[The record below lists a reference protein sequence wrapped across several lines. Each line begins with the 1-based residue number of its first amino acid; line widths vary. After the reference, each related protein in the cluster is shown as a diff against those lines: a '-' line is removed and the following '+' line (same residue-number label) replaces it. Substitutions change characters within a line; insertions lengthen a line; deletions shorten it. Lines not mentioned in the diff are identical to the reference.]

1 MSCKRKTKNTAAQ
14 TNSAASVSTVFAVP
28 EADEAGEAAVLGA
41 QTELAGETAEAD
53 ESAGGTSPWSDVSM
67 RRYVHPIPAACT
79 GCGCQSCPC
88 QSCTCRGYCSGEGK
102 GVPPRQKGGCFF
114 DRLQLVNKSKT
125 NIDSF

>member
-14 TNSAASVSTVFAVP
+14 TNSAASVSTVF
-28 EADEAGEAAVLGA
+28 
-41 QTELAGETAEAD
+41 ELAGETAEAD

-88 QSCTCRGYCSGEGK
+88 QSCLCQQAEQTACLARLL
-102 GVPPRQKGGCFF
+102 RQQRDLLEEIRNLLMRFYPH
-114 DRLQLVNKSKT
+114 L
-125 NIDSF
+125 

>member
-53 ESAGGTSPWSDVSM
+53 GSTDGTSPWSDVSM
-67 RRYVHPIPAACT
+67 RRYLHPIPAACT

-88 QSCTCRGYCSGEGK
+88 QSCLCQQAEQTACLARLL
-102 GVPPRQKGGCFF
+102 RQQR
-114 DRLQLVNKSKT
+114 DLLEEIRNLLMRLYPCL
-125 NIDSF
+125 

>member
-88 QSCTCRGYCSGEGK
+88 QSCLCQQAEQTACLARLL
-102 GVPPRQKGGCFF
+102 RQQRDLLEEIRNLLMRFYPH
-114 DRLQLVNKSKT
+114 L
-125 NIDSF
+125 

>member
-28 EADEAGEAAVLGA
+28 EANEAGETAVLGT

-53 ESAGGTSPWSDVSM
+53 GGAGGTSPWTDVSM

-88 QSCTCRGYCSGEGK
+88 QSCLCQQAEQTACLARLL
-102 GVPPRQKGGCFF
+102 RQQRDLLEEIRNLLMRFYPH
-114 DRLQLVNKSKT
+114 L
-125 NIDSF
+125 

>member
-14 TNSAASVSTVFAVP
+14 TSTAASVSTVFAVP
-28 EADEAGEAAVLGA
+28 EADEAGETAVLGT

-53 ESAGGTSPWSDVSM
+53 GGAGGTSPWTDVSM

-88 QSCTCRGYCSGEGK
+88 QSCLCQQAEQTACLARLL
-102 GVPPRQKGGCFF
+102 RQQRDLLEEIRNLLMRFYPH
-114 DRLQLVNKSKT
+114 L
-125 NIDSF
+125 

>member
-14 TNSAASVSTVFAVP
+14 ANSAASVSTVFAVP

-88 QSCTCRGYCSGEGK
+88 QSCLCQQAEQTACLARLL
-102 GVPPRQKGGCFF
+102 RQQRDLLEEIRNLLMRFYPH
-114 DRLQLVNKSKT
+114 L
-125 NIDSF
+125 

>member
-14 TNSAASVSTVFAVP
+14 AKSAASVSTVFAVP

-88 QSCTCRGYCSGEGK
+88 QSCLCQQAEQTACLTRLL
-102 GVPPRQKGGCFF
+102 RQQRDLLEEIRNLLMRFYPH
-114 DRLQLVNKSKT
+114 L
-125 NIDSF
+125 